1 MPFSPWRSRSSA
13 FTFAFDSVPLVKFA
27 KTDLV
32 CSAKGDSA
40 VILGTSGT
48 FFPTSGIWRGTAGR
62 VTWERAGLKPSLE
75 QLRAQEEERVLAL
88 GWKASADGVLTR
100 WCTEDCNPPRL
111 YGGGRAEVFEVWCR
125 QRPCGTIRATF
136 HVIDKQG
143 KAIEDVTA
151 TRTGLQGER
160 LRLVV
165 VSAKPQAARFA
176 LAQFSAQAM
185 VF

>member
-1 MPFSPWRSRSSA
+1 MKPRDPQPTPPA
-13 FTFAFDSVPLVKFA
+13 
-27 KTDLV
+27 TDLAESPRPPRRNPFEGLLPLLTTGLV
-32 CSAKGDSA
+32 
-40 VILGTSGT
+40 VLGGGFYWGWTS
-48 FFPTSGIWRGTAGR
+48 
-62 VTWERAGLKPSLE
+62 RAGLKPSLE

-125 QRPCGTIRATF
+125 PRPCGTIRATF